1 MIINTK
7 SQARA
12 ALLVLTLL
20 IAGSA
25 VAQSAAFTYQ
35 GRLTDAGKPADGLYE
50 MQFKL
55 FDAATAV
62 LR

>member
-1 MIINTK
+1 MMINTK

-20 IAGSA
+20 IAGSS

>member
-1 MIINTK
+1 MMINTK

-25 VAQSAAFTYQ
+25 VAQSAAFTHQ